1 MTEQA
6 KLFHES
12 WYRIADQRIC
22 LRPNVVVRRQ
32 MLRGEKWYVVQ
43 NPLSNQFY
51 RLNPGAYDFVSR
63 LSANRSIEEVW
74 KESQARD
81 PDNAP
86 GQGDIIELLAQLYH
100 ANLLHYNLPPNSEKL
115 FDRYKKKKQRI
126 LKANLKSIMFF
137 RIPLFDPD
145 ALLQRLLRFIRLLI
159 SPLGA
164 VVWCLVVVVGVKVAI
179 DNFAELR
186 VQSQGIM
193 APANLLFLYLGLVI
207 VKTLHEFGHAFAV
220 RRFGGE
226 VHTMGV
232 MFLIFSPLPY
242 MDASSAWTFRNKW
255 QRVFVGAAGMIFEVF
270 VAACAIFIWAYTGP
284 GVVHS
289 LSYNMVFVAS
299 VSTVLFNINPLLRFD
314 GYYILS
320 DLLDMPNLHQ
330 HSAQH
335 LKYLV
340 ESHAFGCKN
349 CETPA
354 TTRREEIWFTTF
366 GILSGVYRIFVF
378 SMILLFVADRF
389 LLAGMIMA
397 VVCVVS
403 WVLVPTAGI
412 LRYLGA
418 SPRLYRNRTRAIA
431 VSGATFA
438 VIFAFLFL
446 LPFPNNFKASG
457 VLKSTDYVVAVNKAS
472 GQVAEVFTPSGE
484 RVNPGDPLL
493 RLSNTELA
501 LEIRE
506 SQAGLEEAKAQHRKA
521 MHNQQAD
528 LDPIASRIA
537 FYENRLKRLG
547 QEQGDLTV
555 RSEVQGIWVAPN
567 LEDRIG
573 MWINRGSP
581 LGELINDDGFN
592 FVSVVSQ
599 ADVSELFAQGIQ
611 KTEVKLA
618 GQANIPLAV
627 TEYAAIPME
636 QTHLPSAALGYA
648 GGGDIAID
656 TRDAQGVKTSEPYYQ
671 VRAFVQSDPEVSL
684 LHGRSGRIRF
694 SLAPKSLAWQ
704 GWRQLRQLLQK
715 RYQL

>member
-1 MTEQA
+1 MTGQA

-12 WYRIADQRIC
+12 WYRIADQRIS

-32 MLRGEKWYVVQ
+32 VLRGEKWYVVQ

-51 RLNPGAYDFVSR
+51 RLNPGTYEFVSR
-63 LSANRSIEEVW
+63 LSASRTVEEVW
-74 KESQARD
+74 KEAQDRD
-81 PDNAP
+81 PENAP

-115 FDRYKKKKQRI
+115 FERYKEKKQRI

-159 SPLGA
+159 SPVGVA
-164 VVWCLVVVVGVKVAI
+164 VWCLVVVAGLKVAI
-179 DNFAELR
+179 ENFPELR

-193 APANLLFLYLGLVI
+193 APSNLLFLYIGLVI

-270 VAACAIFIWAYTGP
+270 VAACAIFVWVYTGP

-289 LSYNMVFVAS
+289 LAYNMVFVAS

-320 DLLDMPNLHQ
+320 DLLDLPNLHQ
-330 HSAQH
+330 HSARH

-340 ESHAFGCKN
+340 EHHAFGCKN

-354 TTRREEIWFTTF
+354 TTRREEVLFTTF
-366 GILSGVYRIFVF
+366 GILSGIYRIFVF
-378 SMILLFVADRF
+378 SMILLFVADQF

-403 WVLVPTAGI
+403 WVLVPMVGI
-412 LRYLGA
+412 LRYLGS
-418 SPRLYRNRTRAIA
+418 SPRLYRTRTRAIA
-431 VSGATFA
+431 VCSATFA
-438 VIFAFLFL
+438 ILFSFLFL
-446 LPFPNNFKASG
+446 LPFPNSFKAPG
-457 VLKSTDYVVAVNKAS
+457 VLKSTDYVIAVNKAS
-472 GQVAEVFTPSGE
+472 GQIAEVIATSGE
-484 RVNPGDPLL
+484 RVNSGDPLL
-493 RLSNTELA
+493 RLTNEELE

-506 SQAGLEEAKAQHRKA
+506 SQAGLDEAHAQHRKA

-528 LDPIASRIA
+528 LDPIAGRIA
-537 FYENRLKRLG
+537 FYEKRLRRLR
-547 QEQGDLTV
+547 QEQGDLIAKSDV
-555 RSEVQGIWVAPN
+555 RGIWVAPD

-573 MWINRGSP
+573 MWISRGSP
-581 LGELINDDGFN
+581 LGELINDDHFY
-592 FVSVVSQ
+592 FVSAVSQ
-599 ADVSELFAQGIQ
+599 ADVSELFAQGIR
-611 KTEVKLA
+611 KAEVKLA
-618 GQANIPLAV
+618 GQASVPMVV
-627 TEYAAIPME
+627 TEYATIPME
-636 QTHLPSAALGYA
+636 QTHLPSVALGYA

-671 VRAFVQSDPEVSL
+671 VRASVQSDPEVAL
-684 LHGRSGRIRF
+684 MHGRSGRIRF
-694 SLAPKSLAWQ
+694 SLAPKPLAWQ
-704 GWRQLRQLLQK
+704 GWRKLRQLVQK